1 MFSVTNL
8 LYSFFNKM
16 SNGIYPEQ
24 SIDDYNKENLDIFME
39 KKTQHYEKWI
49 QFKEHTLCLL

>member
-1 MFSVTNL
+1 MLYMFHIKSL
-8 LYSFFNKM
+8 LYLFEHVIKD
-16 SNGIYPEQ
+16 PL
-24 SIDDYNKENLDIFME
+24 DDYNKENLDIFME